1 MTIWKVWSQREDAK
15 NIILLIVLDISVFGS
30 YITICQRCHGK
41 VFEKRAL
48 GRSRI
53 VRDLKKE
60 EIIKRL
66 NYFKISNSIMKSYAS
81 RLNKKQIREIAN
93 IFGK

>member
-1 MTIWKVWSQREDAK
+1 MLKYIF
-15 NIILLIVLDISVFGS
+15 LFIVFNISVFGS

-66 NYFKISNSIMKSYAS
+66 NYFKTSNSIMKSYAS
-81 RLNKKQIREIAN
+81 RLSEKQIRQIAN